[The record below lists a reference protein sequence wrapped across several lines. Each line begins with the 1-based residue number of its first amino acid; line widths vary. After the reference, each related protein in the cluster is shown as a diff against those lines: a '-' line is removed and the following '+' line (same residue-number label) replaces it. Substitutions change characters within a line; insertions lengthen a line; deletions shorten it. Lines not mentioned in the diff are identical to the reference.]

1 MCRHGSAATGE
12 WGRVVW
18 AVEATGQQPALEFF
32 EQLSKEEAAKVQVL
46 FERLAERGQIRNNE
60 QFKKLGDRQ
69 GHAIWE
75 FKRYQLRFL
84 GAFTSGSR
92 FLVAHGLR
100 KKKDKHRSADL
111 DRAARILTEHMAQ
124 DREGRG
130 GLR

>member
-1 MCRHGSAATGE
+1 MDQSVATGE

-18 AVEATGQQPALEFF
+18 AVKATGQRPALEFF

-69 GHAIWE
+69 GHVIWE
-75 FKRYQLRFL
+75 FKSYQIRFL
-84 GAFTSGSR
+84 GAFTPGGR

-100 KKKDKHRSADL
+100 KKKKSLRSADL